1 MEDIAHCFVRNIS
14 MPSRRI
20 LRNYRNVTGYL
31 PSEKAAYAAFE
42 STLERD
48 FYLMLDFDEAV
59 LSWKSQPLTLEYEF
73 EGKPRQY
80 TPDVLARYDGRQVLY
95 EVKYRSELKEKWSQL
110 KPKFKAAIHYA
121 KQQTL
126 LRNPTTF
133 HIITEYEIRTPYLK
147 NLHFLQRYRP
157 DTVPDAVIEQIRL
170 RLLSQ
175 PQTTIQS
182 LINESATSMTEKA
195 RLLHWL
201 WCLVAQRM
209 VLADLSVPLTQ
220 STLISWRGHHE

>member
-1 MEDIAHCFVRNIS
+1 MRNIS

-20 LRNYRNVTGYL
+20 LRNYRNVTGFL

-59 LSWKSQPLTLEYEF
+59 LSWEAQPLTLEYEF

-80 TPDVLARYDGRQVLY
+80 TPDVLAKYDGRQVLY

-126 LRNPTTF
+126 LNNPTTF
-133 HIITEYEIRTPYLK
+133 HIITEHEIRTPYLK
-147 NLHFLQRYRP
+147 NLHFLQRYRQ
-157 DTVPDAVIEQIRL
+157 DAVPDAVVEQIRS
-170 RLLSQ
+170 RFLSQ
-175 PQTTIQS
+175 TQTTIET
-182 LINESATSMTEKA
+182 LMHESSGSMTEKA

-201 WCLVAQRM
+201 WCLVAQQK
-209 VLADLSVPLTQ
+209 VVADLSVPLTQ